1 MSGLFGV
8 VSQNSCATDLFYG
21 TDYHS
26 HLGTRRAGLSTI
38 DLSSGQGVMHLNI
51 HNIQN
56 SYFRTK
62 FSGDLHEMAGNM
74 GIGVI
79 SDTDAQP
86 IVVNS
91 HLGRFAVCTVSK
103 INNLGELEQ
112 MCLNQRQQ
120 FTELSMGGTNP
131 TELVA
136 LLITQGKDFAD
147 GIRNVYRHVQGS
159 VSMLILTERGIIVAR
174 DYLGRTPLVIGR
186 RGTDYAV
193 ASESHSYINLGYQTV
208 RYVAAGE
215 AVLISPDGLE
225 QIIEPSG
232 KMQVCSFL
240 WIYYGN
246 PVAQYED
253 INAEEVR
260 YQLGLAMGRTDDVE
274 ADYVSA
280 IPDSGIGMAL
290 GYAEGKGIP
299 YKRGVLKYTPTWS
312 RSFMPV
318 NQESRNLVAKM
329 KLIPSRKVLEG
340 KDVVFCD
347 DSIVRGTQLRDQVK
361 MLYASGVKH
370 VHIRISCPPLIHGC
384 SFLNFSASK
393 TDMELIARR
402 CVEELEGGEIRNLEA
417 YRDSSSREYAAMVEK
432 IRQHVGVDTLKFNSL
447 QTVCDAIGLP
457 KSQVCTHCFDGSSYD
472 ISRADINQLAME
484 L

>member
-1 MSGLFGV
+1 MTKNPCV
-8 VSQNSCATDLFYG
+8 TDLFYG

-26 HLGTRRAGLSTI
+26 HLGTRRAGISTN
-38 DLSSGQGVMHLNI
+38 DNGVMHLNI

-62 FSGDLHEMAGNM
+62 FSEDLHEMAGNM

-79 SDTDAQP
+79 SDTDPQP

-103 INNLGELEQ
+103 INNMDELERE
-112 MCLNQRQQ
+112 CLNQRQQ

-147 GIRNVYRHVQGS
+147 GIRNVYRHIKGS
-159 VSMLILTERGIIVAR
+159 VSMLILTDKGIIAAR

-186 RGTDYAV
+186 RGADYAV
-193 ASESHSYINLGYQTV
+193 ASESHSYINIGFQTV
-208 RYVAAGE
+208 RYVGPGE
-215 AVLISPDGLE
+215 AVLISPDGLT
-225 QIIEPSG
+225 QLIEPS
-232 KMQVCSFL
+232 KRMQVCSFL
-240 WIYYGN
+240 WIYYGY

-260 YQLGLAMGRTDDVE
+260 YQLGLAMGQRDDVE
-274 ADYVSA
+274 ADFVSA

-290 GYAEGKGIP
+290 GYSAGKGIP
-299 YKRGVLKYTPTWS
+299 YKRGILKYTPTWS

-361 MLYASGVKH
+361 MLYEAGVKH
-370 VHIRISCPPLIHGC
+370 IHIRISCPPLIHGC
-384 SFLNFSASK
+384 TYLNFSASK

-402 CVEELEGGEIRNLEA
+402 CIEELEGGEIRNLEA
-417 YRDSSSREYAAMVEK
+417 YRDSSSKEYATMVEK

-457 KSQVCTHCFDGSSYD
+457 KNQVCTHCFDGSSYD
-472 ISRADINQLAME
+472 ISNLEFNQLEMD

>member
-8 VSQNSCATDLFYG
+8 VTKNPCVTDLFYG

-26 HLGTRRAGLSTI
+26 HLGTRRAGISTN
-38 DLSSGQGVMHLNI
+38 DNGVMHLNI

-62 FSGDLHEMAGNM
+62 FSEDLHEMTGNM

-79 SDTDAQP
+79 SDTDPQP

-103 INNLGELEQ
+103 INNMDELERE
-112 MCLNQRQQ
+112 CLNQRQQ

-147 GIRNVYRHVQGS
+147 GIRNVYRHIKGS
-159 VSMLILTERGIIVAR
+159 VSMLILTDKGIIAAR

-186 RGTDYAV
+186 RGADYAV
-193 ASESHSYINLGYQTV
+193 ASESHSYINIGFQTV
-208 RYVAAGE
+208 RYVGPGE
-215 AVLISPDGLE
+215 AVLISPDGLT
-225 QIIEPSG
+225 QLIEPS
-232 KMQVCSFL
+232 KRMQVCSFL
-240 WIYYGN
+240 WIYYGY

-260 YQLGLAMGRTDDVE
+260 YQLGLAMGQGDDVE
-274 ADYVSA
+274 ADFVSA

-290 GYAEGKGIP
+290 GYSAGKGIP
-299 YKRGVLKYTPTWS
+299 YKRGILKYTPTWS

-347 DSIVRGTQLRDQVK
+347 ASIVRGTQLRDQVK
-361 MLYASGVKH
+361 MLYEAGVKH
-370 VHIRISCPPLIHGC
+370 IHIRISCPPLIHGC
-384 SFLNFSASK
+384 TYLNFSASK

-402 CVEELEGGEIRNLEA
+402 CIEELEGGEIRNLEA
-417 YRDSSSREYAAMVEK
+417 YRDSSSKEYATMVEK

-457 KSQVCTHCFDGSSYD
+457 KDQVCTHCFDGSSYD
-472 ISRADINQLAME
+472 ISNLEFNQLEMD

>member
-8 VSQNSCATDLFYG
+8 VSKNPCATDLFYG

-38 DLSSGQGVMHLNI
+38 DNGVMHLNI

-62 FSGDLHEMAGNM
+62 FSEDLHEMLGNI

-79 SDTDAQP
+79 SDTDPQP

-103 INNLGELEQ
+103 INNMPELER
-112 MCLNQRQQ
+112 MCLDKRQQ

-131 TELVA
+131 TELIA

-147 GIRNVYRHVQGS
+147 GIRNVYRNVQGS
-159 VSMLILTERGIIVAR
+159 VSMLILTEQGIIAAR
-174 DYLGRTPLVIGR
+174 DYLGRTPIVIGR
-186 RGTDYAV
+186 RGTDYAI
-193 ASESHSYINLGYQTV
+193 ASESHSYINLGFQTV
-208 RYVAAGE
+208 RYVDAGE
-215 AVLISPDGLE
+215 AILISHDGLK
-225 QIIEPSG
+225 QLVEPSG
-232 KMQVCSFL
+232 KKQICSFL

-260 YQLGLAMGRTDDVE
+260 YQLGMSMGEDDDVE

-290 GYAEGKGIP
+290 GYAAGKGIP
-299 YKRGVLKYTPTWS
+299 YKRGILKYTPTWS

-361 MLYASGVKH
+361 MLYESGVKH

-384 SFLNFSASK
+384 SYLNFSASK

-402 CVEELEGGEIRNLEA
+402 CIEELEGGEIRNLEA
-417 YRDSSSREYAAMVEK
+417 YRDTTTKEYAAMVEK
-432 IRQHVGVDTLKFNSL
+432 IRHHVGVDTLKFNSL
-447 QTVCDAIGLP
+447 ENVVKAIGMP
-457 KSQVCTHCFDGSSYD
+457 KGDVCTHCFDGSSFD
-472 ISRADINQLAME
+472 IKDINPNQLQ
-484 L
+484 LDI

>member
-1 MSGLFGV
+1 MTKNPCV
-8 VSQNSCATDLFYG
+8 TDLFYG

-26 HLGTRRAGLSTI
+26 HLGTRRAGISTN
-38 DLSSGQGVMHLNI
+38 DNGVMHLNI

-62 FSGDLHEMAGNM
+62 FSEDLHEMTGNM

-79 SDTDAQP
+79 SDTDPQP

-103 INNLGELEQ
+103 INNMDELERD
-112 MCLNQRQQ
+112 CLNQRQQ

-147 GIRNVYRHVQGS
+147 GIRNVYRHIKGS
-159 VSMLILTERGIIVAR
+159 VSMLILTDKGIIAAR

-186 RGTDYAV
+186 RGADYAV
-193 ASESHSYINLGYQTV
+193 ASESHSYINIGFQTV
-208 RYVAAGE
+208 RYVGPGE
-215 AVLISPDGLE
+215 AVLISPDGLT
-225 QIIEPSG
+225 QLIEPS
-232 KMQVCSFL
+232 KRMQVCSFL
-240 WIYYGN
+240 WIYYGY

-260 YQLGLAMGRTDDVE
+260 YQLGLAMGQGDDVE
-274 ADYVSA
+274 ADFVSA

-290 GYAEGKGIP
+290 GYSAGKGIP
-299 YKRGVLKYTPTWS
+299 YKRGILKYTPTWS

-361 MLYASGVKH
+361 MLYEAGVKH
-370 VHIRISCPPLIHGC
+370 IHIRISCPPLIHGC
-384 SFLNFSASK
+384 TYLNFSASK

-402 CVEELEGGEIRNLEA
+402 CIEELEGGEIRNLEA
-417 YRDSSSREYAAMVEK
+417 YRDSSSKEYATMVEK

-457 KSQVCTHCFDGSSYD
+457 KDQVCTHCFDGSSYD
-472 ISRADINQLAME
+472 ISNLEFNQLEMD

>member
-8 VSQNSCATDLFYG
+8 VTKNPCATDLFYG

-26 HLGTRRAGLSTI
+26 HLGTRRAGISTI
-38 DLSSGQGVMHLNI
+38 DNGTMHLNI

-62 FSGDLHEMAGNM
+62 FSDDMHEMAGDM

-79 SDTDAQP
+79 SDTDPQP

-103 INNLGELEQ
+103 INNMDELEQ
-112 MCLNQRQQ
+112 QCLNQRQQ

-147 GIRNVYRHVQGS
+147 GIRNVYRHVKGS
-159 VSMLILTERGIIVAR
+159 VSMLILTEKGIIAAR

-193 ASESHSYINLGYQTV
+193 ASESHSYINLGFQTI
-208 RYVAAGE
+208 RYVAPGE
-215 AVLISPDGLE
+215 AVLISPDGLT
-225 QIIEPSG
+225 QMLEPSG
-232 KMQVCSFL
+232 KMQICSFL
-240 WIYYGN
+240 WIYYGY

-260 YQLGLAMGRTDDVE
+260 YQLGLAMGQNDDID
-274 ADYVSA
+274 ADFVSA

-290 GYAEGKGIP
+290 GYAAGKGIP

-361 MLYASGVKH
+361 MLYNAGVKH

-384 SFLNFSASK
+384 QYINFSASK

-402 CVEELEGGEIRNLEA
+402 CIEELEGGEIRNLEA
-417 YRDSSSREYAAMVEK
+417 YRDSTTKEYAAMVEK

-447 QTVCDAIGLP
+447 QTVCNAIGLP
-457 KSQVCTHCFDGSSYD
+457 KENVCTHCFDGSSYD
-472 ISRADINQLAME
+472 ISSLNPDQLSFDI
-484 L
+484 

>member
-8 VSQNSCATDLFYG
+8 VTKNPCATDLFYG
-21 TDYHS
+21 TDYNS

-38 DLSSGQGVMHLNI
+38 DNGVMHLNI

-62 FSGDLHEMAGNM
+62 FSEDIHEMLGDM

-79 SDTDAQP
+79 SDTDPQP

-103 INNLGELEQ
+103 INNVPELEQ
-112 MCLNQRQQ
+112 LCLDKKQQ

-131 TELVA
+131 TELIA

-147 GIRNVYRHVQGS
+147 GIQNVFHKVKGS
-159 VSMLILTERGIIVAR
+159 CSMLILTKDGIIAAR
-174 DYLGRTPLVIGR
+174 DYLGRTPIVIGR

-193 ASESHSYINLGYQTV
+193 ASESHTYINLGFQTI
-208 RYVAAGE
+208 RYVDAGE
-215 AVLISPDGLE
+215 AVFISHNGIQQL
-225 QIIEPSG
+225 IEPSG
-232 KMQVCSFL
+232 KKQISSYL
-240 WIYYGN
+240 WIYYGY

-260 YQLGLAMGRTDDVE
+260 YKLGMSMGENDDVE
-274 ADYVSA
+274 ADFVSA

-290 GYAEGKGIP
+290 GYAAGKGIP
-299 YKRGVLKYTPTWS
+299 YKRGILKYIPTSS

-361 MLYASGVKH
+361 MLYESGVKH

-402 CVEELEGGEIRNLEA
+402 CIEELEGGQIRNLEA
-417 YRDSSSREYAAMVEK
+417 YRDSTSKEYAAMVEK

-447 QTVCDAIGLP
+447 QTVVDAIGMP
-457 KSQVCTHCFDGSSYD
+457 KCDVCTHCFDGSSYD
-472 ISRADINQLAME
+472 IGDINPDQLR
-484 L
+484 LDI

>member
-8 VSQNSCATDLFYG
+8 VTKNPCATDLFYG

-26 HLGTRRAGLSTI
+26 HLGTRRAGISTI
-38 DLSSGQGVMHLNI
+38 DNGTMHLNI

-62 FSGDLHEMAGNM
+62 FSDDMHEMAGDM

-79 SDTDAQP
+79 SDTDPQP

-103 INNLGELEQ
+103 INNMDELEQ
-112 MCLNQRQQ
+112 QCLNQRQQ

-147 GIRNVYRHVQGS
+147 GIRNVYRHVKGS
-159 VSMLILTERGIIVAR
+159 VSMLILTEKGIIAAR

-193 ASESHSYINLGYQTV
+193 ASESHSYINLGFQTI
-208 RYVAAGE
+208 RYVAPGE
-215 AVLISPDGLE
+215 AVLISPDGLT
-225 QIIEPSG
+225 QMLEPSG
-232 KMQVCSFL
+232 KMQICSFL
-240 WIYYGN
+240 WIYYGY

-260 YQLGLAMGRTDDVE
+260 YQLGLAMGQNDDID
-274 ADYVSA
+274 ADFVSA

-290 GYAEGKGIP
+290 GYAAGKGIP

-361 MLYASGVKH
+361 MLYNAGVKH

-384 SFLNFSASK
+384 QFINFSASK

-402 CVEELEGGEIRNLEA
+402 CIEELEGGEIRNLEA
-417 YRDSSSREYAAMVEK
+417 YRDSTTKEYAAMVEK

-447 QTVCDAIGLP
+447 QTVCNAIGLP
-457 KSQVCTHCFDGSSYD
+457 KENVCTHCFDGSSYD
-472 ISRADINQLAME
+472 ISSLNPDQLSFDI
-484 L
+484 